1 MPPTPP
7 LHNPAQPT
15 PLLRKRRYPIAP
27 LSPASMR
34 DASPPSLS
42 PSTLAP
48 RLCLDRSLNPV
59 SLRTHC
65 PSVSTTIIC
74 AAYLNTGYPL
84 APARGPCLRRRA
96 LTLPRA
102 SPRGATHNTG
112 SLPLRTT
119 PLTRCPL
126 LFKNVGA
133 FSPHVRS
140 NQRPP
145 PATPPPLQH
154 PPGIHPPPAA
164 NLTFYPQAA

>member
-15 PLLRKRRYPIAP
+15 PLLRKRRYPIAL

-42 PSTLAP
+42 PSTLALPPP
-48 RLCLDRSLNPV
+48 RPLPQSCIPPY
-59 SLRTHC
+59 HC
-65 PSVSTTIIC
+65 PSAQKTIIS
-74 AAYLNTGYPL
+74 AAYPNTGYPL
-84 APARGPCLRRRA
+84 APARIPRLRRCA
-96 LTLPRA
+96 LTPSRA
-102 SPRGATHNTG
+102 SPRDATPNINT
-112 SLPLRTT
+112 LPLRTT
-119 PLTRCPL
+119 PLTRSPL

-154 PPGIHPPPAA
+154 LPGIHPPPAA
-164 NLTFYPQAA
+164 NTTFYPQAA